1 LRFRL
6 PTDPRARAN
15 THALAVIAIA
25 VAVVVELWVMVG
37 SAARLAHDAAIDR
50 SQTAAQNIAAAF
62 ADSISRTLD
71 GVNASMA
78 IVADKMRAQPNVRPD
93 ISAWSHD
100 IPLLSGGV
108 VQASIAG
115 PDGWLASTTLA
126 GETPKIDLNSREHIR
141 VHRDGSYQG
150 LFIGKP
156 IVTQTSS
163 LTVIPVSR
171 RVDSADGKLLG
182 TIIFLLPPDGLTTL
196 LRSIDLGA
204 GGVLTIAGSDDIIR
218 ARFTH
223 ASAKGTGGSLGQPL
237 AANAI
242 SPMVDKATG
251 SYIRKSDIDGIER
264 FFSFRRLPDYPLVVL
279 AGLDTET
286 ALSGIDKDASL
297 DITVAGIAT
306 TLLFALAA
314 YLIYELR
321 RRAARETELAEQ
333 RSKLRTMNNRLK
345 ADVAL
350 RREAETRLRE
360 AQDILRDAVDSVSEA
375 FVIYDAE
382 DRLVMCNDAYRRL
395 YEGSAAILM
404 PGMKFEA
411 LLRDGLARGEFVDA
425 IGHEEEWLA
434 ARMKTHREP
443 SEPIE
448 APLGDGRWVLISER
462 RMRNGGTAGLRVD
475 ITKLKEAEAQ
485 LRESQDRL
493 NRAQRLAQLGSFE
506 RNLLTG
512 ENIPSDEAYR
522 LLGLKKTDP
531 LPDGEEFLQRI
542 HVEDRLSYKTA
553 IETIESGRPVEPIEY
568 RLQAYDGKNKC
579 IRLEMD
585 VVRDADGQPVRRVG
599 TMQDVTEL
607 REIEAQR
614 RELEHQLQHSEKLK
628 ALGTLAG
635 GIAHDLNNTLLPI
648 LALSEL
654 LLRETPPD
662 TGTFGDLD
670 TIVQAAR
677 RGRDLV
683 QQILAFSRKEDATK
697 TGVDLAALVRQSLSM
712 LRATMPATI
721 NIETTI
727 ETVPEILGDAGQLQQ
742 VVVNLMTNAAQAIGN
757 DHGTITIGLIA
768 APPLWPGRNGSG
780 DEWLRLSVAD
790 TGCGMDSQT
799 VDRIFEPFFT
809 TKEVGEGTGLGLS
822 VVHGII
828 SAHGGT
834 IEVQSTPGMGS
845 IFTLVVP
852 VPATAEQ
859 PVRSPAEAAD

>member
-1 LRFRL
+1 M
-6 PTDPRARAN
+6 
-15 THALAVIAIA
+15 HALGVIAIA
-25 VAVVVELWVMVG
+25 GAVVLELWVMVG
-37 SAARLAHDAAIDR
+37 SSARLAHHAAIER
-50 SQTAAQNIAAAF
+50 TQTAAQNIAAAF

-71 GVNASMA
+71 GVSASMT
-78 IVADKMRAQPNVRPD
+78 IVADKMRSQPDDRPD
-93 ISAWSHD
+93 IFAWSHD

-115 PDGWLASTTLA
+115 PDGRLVSTTLA
-126 GETPKIDLNSREHIR
+126 GDTPKIDLNNREHIR
-141 VHRDGSYQG
+141 VQRDGSHQG

-163 LTVIPVSR
+163 LTVIPISR
-171 RVDSADGKLLG
+171 RVESADGKLLG
-182 TIIFLLPPDGLTTL
+182 IIVFLLPPDGLTGL
-196 LRSIDLGA
+196 LRSIDLGS

-223 ASAKGTGGSLGQPL
+223 TSSNGISNSLGQPL
-237 AANAI
+237 AASAA
-242 SPMVDKATG
+242 SPMVGRTTG
-251 SYIRKSDIDGIER
+251 SYVRTSDIDAVER
-264 FFSFRRLPDYPLVVL
+264 FFSFRRLPHYPLVVI

-286 ALSGIDKDASL
+286 ALSGVDKDSSL

-306 TLLFALAA
+306 TLLFALAG

-321 RRAARETELAEQ
+321 RRAAREIELAEQ
-333 RSKLRTMNNRLK
+333 RSKLRAMNNRLK

-360 AQDILRDAVDSVSEA
+360 AQDILRDAVDSVTEA
-375 FVIYDAE
+375 FVIYDSE

-425 IGHEEEWLA
+425 IGHEEDWLA
-434 ARMKTHREP
+434 ARMKMHREP

-448 APLGDGRWVLISER
+448 APLADGRWVLISER
-462 RMRNGGTAGLRVD
+462 QMRNGGTAGLRVD

-506 RNLLTG
+506 RDLRTG
-512 ENIPSDEAYR
+512 ENILSDEAYR
-522 LLGLKKTDP
+522 LLGLKPTDA
-531 LPDGEEFLQRI
+531 LPRVEKFLDRI
-542 HVEDRLSYKTA
+542 DPEDRLVYETA
-553 IETIESGRPVEPIEY
+553 ISTAEKGLPVEPIEY
-568 RLQAYDGKNKC
+568 RLHAFDGSNKC

-585 VVRDADGQPVRRVG
+585 VIHDADGHPLRRVG
-599 TMQDVTEL
+599 TMQDVTEI

-662 TGTFGDLD
+662 SSTYGDLD
-670 TIVQAAR
+670 TIMQAAR

-683 QQILAFSRKEDATK
+683 RQILAFSRKEDTAK
-697 TGVDLAALVRQSLSM
+697 AGVDLGALVRQSLSM

-727 ETVPEILGDAGQLQQ
+727 ENVPEILGDAGQLQQ

-757 DHGTITIGLIA
+757 EHGTITIGLIA
-768 APPLWPGRNGSG
+768 APPAWTGRRRGD
-780 DEWLRLSVAD
+780 DEWLRLSIAD
-790 TGCGMDSQT
+790 TGCGMDSRT

-822 VVHGII
+822 VVHGIVT
-828 SAHGGT
+828 AHGGT

-845 IFTLVVP
+845 IFTLVLP
-852 VPATAEQ
+852 IPATAEQ
-859 PVRSPAEAAD
+859 PLPSSAEAAE

>member
-1 LRFRL
+1 MRFRL
-6 PTDPRARAN
+6 PNDPRARAN
-15 THALAVIAIA
+15 IHALGVIAIA

-37 SAARLAHDAAIDR
+37 SAARLAHNAAIDR
-50 SQTAAQNIAAAF
+50 TQTAAQNISAAF

-71 GVNASMA
+71 GVNASMS
-78 IVADKMRAQPNVRPD
+78 IVADKMRVQPNARPD
-93 ISAWSHD
+93 IFTWSHD

-126 GETPKIDLNSREHIR
+126 GETPKIDLSSREHVR

-171 RVDSADGKLLG
+171 RVEGVDGKLLG
-182 TIIFLLPPDGLTTL
+182 IIIFLLPPDGMTSL

-204 GGVLTIAGSDDIIR
+204 GGVLTLAGSDDVIR

-223 ASAKGTGGSLGQPL
+223 TVPNGIAPSLGQPL
-237 AANAI
+237 AASATA
-242 SPMVDKATG
+242 PMVGRTTG
-251 SYIRKSDIDGIER
+251 TYIRKSDIDGIER
-264 FFSFRRLPDYPLVVL
+264 FFSFRRLADYPLVVI

-286 ALSGIDKDASL
+286 AFSGVDKDGSL
-297 DITVAGIAT
+297 DITVAAIAT

-321 RRAARETELAEQ
+321 RRAARELELAEQ
-333 RSKLRTMNNRLK
+333 RTKLRTINNRLK

-360 AQDILRDAVDSVSEA
+360 AQDILRDAVDSISEA

-382 DRLVMCNDAYRRL
+382 DRLVMCNDAYRQL

-411 LLRDGLARGEFVDA
+411 LLRDGLGRGEFVDA

-434 ARMKTHREP
+434 ARMEKHRNP

-448 APLGDGRWVLISER
+448 APLADGRWVLISER

-475 ITKLKEAEAQ
+475 ITKLKEAEAR

-506 RNLLTG
+506 RDLRTG
-512 ENIPSDEAYR
+512 ENVLSDEAYR
-522 LLGLKKTDP
+522 LLGLKTTDR
-531 LPDGEEFLQRI
+531 LPGFAQFLQRI
-542 HVEDRLSYKTA
+542 DPEDRRAYTSAMEAAEKGL
-553 IETIESGRPVEPIEY
+553 PVEPIEY
-568 RLQAYDGKNKC
+568 RLHAYDGSHKC
-579 IRLEMD
+579 IRLETD
-585 VVRDADGQPVRRVG
+585 LVRDAEGRPLRRVG

-654 LLRETPPD
+654 LLRETSPD
-662 TGTFGDLD
+662 SGTFGDLD

-683 QQILAFSRKEDATK
+683 QQILAFSRKEDAVK
-697 TGVDLAALVRQSLSM
+697 AGVDLAALVRQSLPM

-721 NIETTI
+721 NIDSNI
-727 ETVPEILGDAGQLQQ
+727 ENVPEILGDAGQLQQ
-742 VVVNLMTNAAQAIGN
+742 VIVNLMTNAAQAIGKE
-757 DHGTITIGLIA
+757 HGTISIGLTT
-768 APPLWPGRNGSG
+768 APPVWANRPGDG
-780 DEWLRLSVAD
+780 EWLRLSISD

-822 VVHGII
+822 VVHGIVA
-828 SAHGGT
+828 AHGGT
-834 IEVQSTPGMGS
+834 IEVQSTPGVGS
-845 IFTLVVP
+845 VFTVVVP
-852 VPATAEQ
+852 ISATAEQ
-859 PVRSPAEAAD
+859 PVRSTAEAAD